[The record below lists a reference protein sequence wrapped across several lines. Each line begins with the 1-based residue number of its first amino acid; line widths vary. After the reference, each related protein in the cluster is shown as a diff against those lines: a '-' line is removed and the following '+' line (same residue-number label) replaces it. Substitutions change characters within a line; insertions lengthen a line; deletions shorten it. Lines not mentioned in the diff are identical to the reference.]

1 MEGGK
6 RMRIGRI
13 LTNVIM
19 VGLLLI
25 LVVPWVYDRYENY
38 SLRQSQATARMEQ
51 QEELQRLGM
60 TYGAISMDDPVYDYL
75 NEFNFTVDIKERLI
89 DEHDRP
95 VMFLGYIED
104 IVPEAELHY
113 VLLEWNHPWMGARE
127 VYAYLACDPKIT
139 SELRTLKWEART
151 VYALAILSDLK
162 MVGFSQFF
170 SEDSGSFGFFDGSIL
185 LIGELV
191 DYAVDRASSS
201 PYF

>member
-1 MEGGK
+1 
-6 RMRIGRI
+6 MRIGRI

-25 LVVPWVYDRYENY
+25 LVVLGCMTDENY
-38 SLRQSQATARMEQ
+38 VWAISGDCPYGTA
-51 QEELQRLGM
+51 EELQRLGM

-127 VYAYLACDPKIT
+127 VYAYLACDPKIA

>member
-1 MEGGK
+1 
-6 RMRIGRI
+6 MR
-13 LTNVIM
+13 TSM
-19 VGLLLI
+19 T
-25 LVVPWVYDRYENY
+25 P
-38 SLRQSQATARMEQ
+38 
-51 QEELQRLGM
+51 RL
-60 TYGAISMDDPVYDYL
+60 
-75 NEFNFTVDIKERLI
+75 
-89 DEHDRP
+89 
-95 VMFLGYIED
+95 
-104 IVPEAELHY
+104 
-113 VLLEWNHPWMGARE
+113 
-127 VYAYLACDPKIT
+127 

>member
-38 SLRQSQATARMEQ
+38 SLRRSRATARMEQ
-51 QEELQRLGM
+51 QEELHRLGLK
-60 TYGAISMDDPVYDYL
+60 YGAILMDDPVYDYL
-75 NEFNFTVDIKERLI
+75 EEYNFTVDIKERLI

-104 IVPEAELHY
+104 IVAEPEIHY
-113 VLLEWNHPWMGARE
+113 VLLEWNHPGMGARE
-127 VYAYLACDPKIT
+127 VYAYLACDPKVA
-139 SELRTLKWEART
+139 SELRTLKWEARI

-170 SEDSGSFGFFDGSIL
+170 HEDSGSFEFFDGTIL
-185 LIGELV
+185 LIGELI

-201 PYF
+201 SYF

>member
-1 MEGGK
+1 
-6 RMRIGRI
+6 MRIGRI

-38 SLRQSQATARMEQ
+38 SLRRSRATARMEQ
-51 QEELQRLGM
+51 QEELHRLGLK
-60 TYGAISMDDPVYDYL
+60 YGAILMDDPVYDYL
-75 NEFNFTVDIKERLI
+75 EEYNFTVDIKERLI

-104 IVPEAELHY
+104 IVAEPEIHY
-113 VLLEWNHPWMGARE
+113 VLLEWNHPGMGARE
-127 VYAYLACDPKIT
+127 VYAYLACDPKVA
-139 SELRTLKWEART
+139 SELRTLKWEARI

-170 SEDSGSFGFFDGSIL
+170 HEDSGSFEFFDGTIL
-185 LIGELV
+185 LIGELI

-201 PYF
+201 SYF

>member
-38 SLRQSQATARMEQ
+38 SLRRSRATARMEQ
-51 QEELQRLGM
+51 QEELHRLGLK
-60 TYGAISMDDPVYDYL
+60 YGAILMDDPVYDYL
-75 NEFNFTVDIKERLI
+75 EEYNFTVDIKERLI

-104 IVPEAELHY
+104 IVAEPEIHY
-113 VLLEWNHPWMGARE
+113 VLLEWNHPGMGARE
-127 VYAYLACDPKIT
+127 VYAYLACDPKIA

-151 VYALAILSDLK
+151 VYVLAILSDLK